1 MSCLLA
7 WGANRRLSGQAGIHP
22 YPSAPA
28 RATAFSGGEAHRVK
42 NAKELGRCVTG
53 GTLNLLNE
61 PTTSLLYMVDTARLL
76 VVLGPLV
83 DSGITVGIVEHNLE
97 LIKTANWVIDLEPDG
112 GVAGGRVIAEG
123 NPD

>member
-1 MSCLLA
+1 LLA

-28 RATAFSGGEAHRVK
+28 RA
-42 NAKELGRCVTG
+42 
-53 GTLNLLNE
+53 TLNLLNE